1 MSAPVKSRRE
11 EFRELMRLAIP
22 IAIAQGGQSLM
33 GLVDTLVVGRAGTSA
48 LAAVGLANSLFFA
61 VSGLG
66 MGLMMGFDP
75 LLSQA
80 FGAKNA
86 TRARALLWQGGW
98 LALFAGLLMAALV
111 VVVPE
116 VLPFFGYIRAE
127 LTETRSYLYWRAP
140 SMVPMLA
147 FLTVRGY
154 LQSAG
159 STRPLVVA
167 TVVAN
172 IFNLGADILL
182 VFGGGVLPEGFGP
195 LRDIPAMGASGA
207 ALATLLCT
215 FIQLAI
221 ILYAVKDLGPAG
233 ARPVRRPVWADLRQA
248 TRVGLPIG
256 LHLAAEIGVFAL
268 AGVLAFKLGQASM
281 GAHQIA
287 LSFGSLSFTIAV
299 GIGNAG
305 SVRVGWAV
313 GARNTPQARMSGF
326 IAFAGG
332 AGFMAL
338 SALVFALFPG
348 PLSRLAGAS
357 EEMVPLLVP
366 LLMVC
371 AVFQV
376 FDGIQGVGAGV
387 LRGAGET
394 RFTFVANMVG
404 HYVIGLPLSLLLGFG
419 LKQGIIGIWWGLCA
433 GLIAV
438 AVALLWRFHRL
449 SAGTLRPL
457 EAEV

>member
-22 IAIAQGGQSLM
+22 ISIAQGGQALM

-61 VSGLG
+61 VAGVG

-80 FGAKNA
+80 FGAKNG
-86 TRARALLWQGGW
+86 TRARALVWQGGW
-98 LALFAGLLMAALV
+98 MALFAGAVLGAVALV
-111 VVVPE
+111 IPE
-116 VLPFFGYIRAE
+116 VLPFFGYAREE
-127 LTETRSYLYWRAP
+127 LAETRAYLYWRAP
-140 SMVPMLA
+140 SLVTMFA
-147 FLTVRGY
+147 FLMARSY
-154 LQSAG
+154 LQSAA

-167 TVVAN
+167 TVAAN
-172 IFNLGADILL
+172 IFNLGADILF
-182 VFGGGVLPEGFGP
+182 VFGGTVLPEGFGP
-195 LRDIPAMGASGA
+195 LRLIPAMGAAGA

-215 FIQLAI
+215 VLQLGI
-221 ILYAVKDLGPAG
+221 VLYSVRKLSPAG
-233 ARPVRRPVWADLRQA
+233 EKPVRRPVWPDLRQA
-248 TRVGLPIG
+248 ARVGIPIG
-256 LHLAAEIGVFAL
+256 LHIGAEIGVFAL

-287 LSFGSLSFTIAV
+287 LSFASVSFTMAV

-313 GARNTPQARMSGF
+313 GAHNTPQARMSGF
-326 IAFAGG
+326 VAFAGG
-332 AGFMAL
+332 GGFMAL

-348 PLSRLAGAS
+348 TLSRLAGAS
-357 EEMVPLLVP
+357 VDVVPLLLP
-366 LLMVC
+366 LWMVT

-376 FDGIQGVGAGV
+376 FDGLPGVGAGG
-387 LRGAGET
+387 LRWGGET
-394 RFTFVANMVG
+394 RFTFLANMVG
-404 HYVIGLPLSLLLGFG
+404 HYAIGLPLSLLLGFG
-419 LKQGIIGIWWGLCA
+419 LNLGIVGIWWGLCA
-433 GLIAV
+433 GLISV
-438 AVALLWRFHRL
+438 ALALLWRFHRL

-457 EAEV
+457 EA